1 MSSVS
6 AARKPV
12 IARYVSSMHSER
24 VDEAAA
30 KEIWETLATAID
42 DIYNKVS
49 TILYDMRCR

>member
-1 MSSVS
+1 M
-6 AARKPV
+6 RKPI

-30 KEIWETLATAID
+30 KEIWETLAAAID

-49 TILYDMRCR
+49 VSKIANALQCR